1 MLTRRPQ
8 VPPASY
14 NPPPSF
20 WLPRGSQVGSITLT
34 NSRPDKRSLYPI
46 PNRFAISVGPIP
58 SPCSVESRRP
68 WLALAHE

>member
-14 NPPPSF
+14 NEPPSF

-46 PNRFAISVGPIP
+46 PNRFAISVGPLRRAA
-58 SPCSVESRRP
+58 SNFRP